1 MRLASQQDW
10 AANDPARLAEV
21 LAALEGVQ
29 AGFNGSAGGKHV
41 SLADLIVL
49 GGTAAVEKAA
59 HDFATAWAK
68 VMHLD
73 RFDLA

>member
-41 SLADLIVL
+41 SLADLTVL

-59 HDFATAWAK
+59 RDFATAWAK